1 MNKNKKIG
9 FIGAG
14 IMGQGMVQNLLKA
27 GNDVNIIANKNRLP
41 IEELIAIGA
50 NEVISLPQM
59 ADSCNTF
66 ILCLPSSQTSMS
78 VCNILIPIL
87 EPKSIIIDCTTNELV
102 TVKELYKKAK
112 AAKISY
118 AEAPLTGGQ
127 QQSKDASLGAIIGCD
142 EDDFERVRNILSP
155 CCEQI
160 ERLGEI
166 GMGAKTKLISNFLAL
181 GTATL
186 VVEAMKVAKQNG
198 VDWEKFYKLAS
209 KGSGHSMSL
218 DRIAPKA
225 IEGTHDGYVF
235 TIENTIKDMEYIL
248 SLLDDQD
255 DAAAITEIF
264 LKIYKNAAD
273 NGMKNSFLSSRLKN
287 I

>member
-102 TVKELYKKAK
+102 TVKKLYKKAK

-142 EDDFERVRNILSP
+142 EDDFERVRNIISP

-225 IEGTHDGYVF
+225 IEGTHDGYIF
-235 TIENTIKDMEYIL
+235 TIENAIKDMEYIL
-248 SLLDDQD
+248 SLFDDQG

>member
-1 MNKNKKIG
+1 
-9 FIGAG
+9 
-14 IMGQGMVQNLLKA
+14 MVQNLLKA

-112 AAKISY
+112 TAQISY

-225 IEGTHDGYVF
+225 IEGTHDGYIF
-235 TIENTIKDMEYIL
+235 TIENAIKDMEYIL
-248 SLLDDQD
+248 SLFDDQG

>member
-1 MNKNKKIG
+1 
-9 FIGAG
+9 
-14 IMGQGMVQNLLKA
+14 MGQGMVQNLLKA

-142 EDDFERVRNILSP
+142 EDDFERVRNIISP

-235 TIENTIKDMEYIL
+235 TIENAIKDMEYIL
-248 SLLDDQD
+248 SLLDGQG